1 MRAAAAV
8 FVVVLAAAA
17 YAVPATATAATATA
31 ATATAAAAYAV
42 PATATAA
49 TATATAAP
57 AAAPSITRTAHV
69 AFENCNARHIVLS
82 VTAPTHAF
90 AANEPA
96 TVTVRLRNTGST
108 TCGAP
113 LSQRVPEAR
122 RILSVGPC
130 GTLPLTVSTTGGVPV
145 YPGTQIFF
153 CPEAT
158 GFRLGPHS
166 TAQATGSWA
175 QEDSSGPGNPPK
187 TEHAPAATY
196 RLTVDWVVTVPITLA
211 SG

>member
-49 TATATAAP
+49 TATAATAP

-82 VTAPTHAF
+82 VTTVTHAF
-90 AANEPA
+90 AANEPV